1 MEMKNTRASS
11 IFCLFVGIQA
21 TVGILI
27 EKPENTVAML
37 SQTITLKCKS
47 DEDLKLQWHTF
58 ENDAEKEELWNGYS
72 LNPKACPCSS
82 CNIDNH
88 KPGEYNLNITAT
100 KETAKHYM
108 CTEPGSFQSVSASLI
123 VIESKLR
130 CTYCTSSG
138 HLILTCAIRFY
149 GIWAPKIKWSRSSG
163 HVNDAIENGEV
174 TSTLTIPP
182 MSQEVNYTASVY
194 FSETDRP
201 TEVTATNIPTYDAEW
216 SSPLFTAEGYGE
228 GTIWKQVVNTTVS
241 LTVGACIGAAGHKLY
256 TIKSG
261 NTMEKSDP
269 EENKNFC
276 KKKDRCFSDAST
288 NAPEE
293 GDDV

>member
-1 MEMKNTRASS
+1 MNL
-11 IFCLFVGIQA
+11 C
-21 TVGILI
+21 ILI
-27 EKPENTVAML
+27 FL
-37 SQTITLKCKS
+37 
-47 DEDLKLQWHTF
+47 
-58 ENDAEKEELWNGYS
+58 
-72 LNPKACPCSS
+72 
-82 CNIDNH
+82 
-88 KPGEYNLNITAT
+88 
-100 KETAKHYM
+100 
-108 CTEPGSFQSVSASLI
+108 
-123 VIESKLR
+123 ESKLR

-228 GTIWKQVVNTTVS
+228 GWCAIFFIPKHVS
-241 LTVGACIGAAGHKLY
+241 RLSLQLLMVLLHG
-256 TIKSG
+256 SRP
-261 NTMEKSDP
+261 N
-269 EENKNFC
+269 
-276 KKKDRCFSDAST
+276 
-288 NAPEE
+288 
-293 GDDV
+293 